1 MQLFGTVYKQF
12 LHADKQLAHRNS
24 IRCKVQKLTCRVYTY
39 VLIIVTRKAGGKT
52 NFILIKIFH
61 PPVAIDIGR
70 LSRPPPAP
78 STCDFMH
85 NRQRP
90 PLYYGGQK
98 QKYCTIWPPPP
109 QISLHRRAALTTN
122 SNRTKSA
129 HSGKRGGGLETIFM
143 SMPEAAKKTCAHC
156 IREEESARFGLGE
169 LCA

>member
-129 HSGKRGGGLETIFM
+129 HSGKRGGRSRNYFHVYAW
-143 SMPEAAKKTCAHC
+143 SSQKKL
-156 IREEESARFGLGE
+156 ARIV
-169 LCA
+169 